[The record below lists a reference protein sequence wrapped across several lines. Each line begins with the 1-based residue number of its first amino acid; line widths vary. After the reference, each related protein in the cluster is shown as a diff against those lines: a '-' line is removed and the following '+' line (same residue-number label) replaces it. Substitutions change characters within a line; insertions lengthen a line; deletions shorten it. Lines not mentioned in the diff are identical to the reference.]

1 MFGLGWGFL
10 LGASLAQAC
19 YGVQTQW
26 PMKKRLLYL
35 IGRLLQAGSAKVIA
49 VGRGKGH
56 PQRGAGSACVL
67 PSCFLEG
74 HLGLRGVSNAA
85 ICVPSPQIS
94 NAAICV
100 PSPQISAWAV
110 GPKLHPKQ
118 RKFTVYAN
126 YRSLWCFFSY
136 AQVLSVMVLFIC
148 VKVYLGGSALIDVGE

>member
-1 MFGLGWGFL
+1 
-10 LGASLAQAC
+10 
-19 YGVQTQW
+19 
-26 PMKKRLLYL
+26 MKKRLLYL

-94 NAAICV
+94 
-100 PSPQISAWAV
+100 AWAV

-118 RKFTVYAN
+118 RKFAVYAN
-126 YRSLWCFFSY
+126 YRSLWWFFSY